1 MLAASGGACKPR
13 GVRAAEPQ
21 RRWLLVVVT
30 ADRGLVP
37 PCPTGLLAQIRDLA
51 PAQTSAVDPIAIA
64 VFNLRE
70 VLPLAFLAILLLEDR
85 HVQPMAIRAG

>member
-13 GVRAAEPQ
+13 GVRAADPQ

-51 PAQTSAVDPIAIA
+51 PAQTSAVDPIAL

>member
-13 GVRAAEPQ
+13 GVRAADPQ

-51 PAQTSAVDPIAIA
+51 PAQTSAVDPIAL

-70 VLPLAFLAILLLEDR
+70 VLPLAFLAILLLETGT
-85 HVQPMAIRAG
+85 PNP